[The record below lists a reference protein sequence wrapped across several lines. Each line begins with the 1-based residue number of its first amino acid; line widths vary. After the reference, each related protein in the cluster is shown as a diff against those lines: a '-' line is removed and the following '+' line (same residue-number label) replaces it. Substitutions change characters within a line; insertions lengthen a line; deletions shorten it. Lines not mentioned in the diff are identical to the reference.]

1 MCGGAGLR
9 RRIPHMQAGTLIT
22 PRLAEEAISS
32 RLTCLPIE
40 SLPLTQCVGGTLR
53 ENIYAERDQPPFD
66 RVAMD
71 GIAIDSGAARQGL
84 RHYRIQATQ
93 AAGAAPLRLASSG
106 SAIEVMTG
114 AILPIG
120 SDCVIP
126 VEQIDVTDGIANLK
140 TSAQIGAFRN
150 VHRRGSD
157 GRQGALLLESGTLL
171 RAPEIAVAAS
181 AGMARVRV
189 SSQPAVMVISTGDEL
204 VEPGDPITDYQIRRS
219 NAYAV
224 EATLRKRGFARIG
237 DDHVRD
243 DAEMLRERLALH
255 LTTHEVLVLSGGVS
269 MGKFDLVPTVL
280 LQLGVQEVFH
290 KIAQRPGKPMW
301 FGIGPQGQAVFG
313 LPGNPVSTLVCLI
326 RYVIPAI
333 AAAMGTKR
341 EVPERFA
348 LAAAVTYE
356 TPLTYFL
363 PVTIEHD
370 DWGRPWAH
378 PHPTNGSG
386 DFLSLAN
393 TDGFV
398 ELPPGP
404 NTYAKGFVTSV
415 YRW

>member
-1 MCGGAGLR
+1 
-9 RRIPHMQAGTLIT
+9 MQAGTLIT
-22 PRLAEEAISS
+22 PRLAEEAIYS

-71 GIAIDSGAARQGL
+71 GMAVDSEALRRGL
-84 RHYRIQATQ
+84 KRFRIQGVQ
-93 AAGAAPLRLASSG
+93 AAGAPQLKLGSG
-106 SAIEVMTG
+106 DDAIEVMTG
-114 AILPIG
+114 AILPLG

-126 VEQIDVTDGIANLK
+126 VEQLLVEEGYASLTTAVE
-140 TSAQIGAFRN
+140 SSPYQN
-150 VHRRGSD
+150 VDRRGNAS
-157 GRQGALLLESGTLL
+157 RQGALLLETGTLL

-189 SSQPAVMVISTGDEL
+189 SSQPAIMVVSTGDEL
-204 VEPGDPITDYQIRRS
+204 IEPGDPIADYQVRRS
-219 NAYAV
+219 NVYAV
-224 EATLRKRGFARIG
+224 AATLRTRGFGRVG
-237 DDHVRD
+237 DDHVPD
-243 DAEMLRERLALH
+243 DAALMRERLSLH
-255 LTTHEVLVLSGGVS
+255 LITHEVLILSGGVS
-269 MGKFDLVPTVL
+269 MGKYDLVPQVL
-280 LQLGVQEVFH
+280 QQLGVQEVFH

-333 AAAMGTKR
+333 AEAMGTKR
-341 EVPERFA
+341 EPPERLA
-348 LAAAVTYE
+348 LAAAVAFQHA
-356 TPLTYFL
+356 LTYFL
-363 PVTIEHD
+363 PVSIQHD
-370 DWGRPWAH
+370 DWGRPWAN
-378 PHPTNGSG
+378 PRRPNGSG
-386 DFLSLAN
+386 DFLSLTG

-404 NTYAKGFVTSV
+404 NTYPKGFVTTV

>member
-1 MCGGAGLR
+1 
-9 RRIPHMQAGTLIT
+9 MQASTLIT
-22 PRLAEEAISS
+22 PRLAEEAIYS

-53 ENIYAERDQPPFD
+53 ENVYAERDQPPFD

-71 GIAIDSGAARQGL
+71 GIAVDSEALRRGLKRFRVQGV
-84 RHYRIQATQ
+84 Q
-93 AAGAAPLRLASSG
+93 AAGAPPLKLDTADD
-106 SAIEVMTG
+106 AIEVMTG
-114 AILPIG
+114 AMLPSG
-120 SDCVIP
+120 CDNVIP
-126 VEQIDVTDGIANLK
+126 VEQLDLTDGFATLTTNVVA
-140 TSAQIGAFRN
+140 TPYNN

-157 GRQGALLLESGTLL
+157 SRQGKLLLESGTLM

-204 VEPGDPITDYQIRRS
+204 VEPGDPIAEFQVRRS

-224 EATLRKRGFARIG
+224 AATLRQRGFGRVG
-237 DDHVRD
+237 DDHVMD
-243 DAEMLRERLALH
+243 DEKLLRNRLALH

-269 MGKFDLVPTVL
+269 MGKFDLVPKVL
-280 LQLGVQEVFH
+280 MQLGVQEVFH
-290 KIAQRPGKPMW
+290 NIAQRPGKPMW
-301 FGIGPQGQAVFG
+301 FGVGPHGQAVFG

-333 AAAMGTKR
+333 AEAMGTKR
-341 EVPERFA
+341 VAPERLA
-348 LAAAVTYE
+348 LAAPVTFK
-356 TPLTYFL
+356 PALAYFL
-363 PVTIEHD
+363 PVIIEHD
-370 DWGRPWAH
+370 DWGRPWAS
-378 PHPTNGSG
+378 PKTTNGSG
-386 DFLSLAN
+386 DFLSLAG

-404 NTYAKGFVTSV
+404 NTYPKGFVTSV